1 MTRARISFI
10 IPVRDDAVR
19 LARCLD
25 SVRANLDPA
34 LGDEII
40 VADNGSTDDSAAVAA
55 AAGARV
61 LSVPNQPVAIVRNR
75 AAASASHD
83 LLAFVDADHTLAPG
97 WVNAATEVLASP
109 DVGAVGAAYDAPP
122 DGTWVQRL
130 YDAFRDHS
138 PGQSDAGWLASGN
151 LVVRR
156 TLFLEVGGFD
166 ESLETCEDVDLCKRL
181 QRSGRRVL
189 TDSRLASTH
198 HGDPRTLNALFWG
211 ELWRG
216 RDNLRVSLR
225 PPVSARELP
234 SVIIPIVYL
243 IAIATSAA
251 ALVSLLFAPIP
262 AAVVLAAALVSMA
275 ALSALRTTRMLA
287 RLKPRRA
294 GDTFNAFRVAV
305 TYDVARALAL
315 VIRIGHR
322 ARRRSDARSR

>member
-1 MTRARISFI
+1 MTRLRVSFI

-19 LARCLD
+19 LARCLA

-40 VADNGSTDDSAAVAA
+40 VADNGSTDDSAAVAT

-61 LSVPNQPVAIVRNR
+61 LAVPNEPVAIVRNR
-75 AAASASHD
+75 AAAAASHSV
-83 LLAFVDADHTLAPG
+83 LAFVDADHTLAPG
-97 WVNAATEVLASP
+97 WVEAATMVMADEGVA
-109 DVGAVGAAYDAPP
+109 AVGAAYDAPAE
-122 DGTWVQRL
+122 GTWVQRL
-130 YDAFRDHS
+130 YDAFRDHA

-151 LVVRR
+151 LAVRR
-156 TLFLEVGGFD
+156 ALFLEVGGFD

-181 QRSGRRVL
+181 QRTGRRVL
-189 TDSRLASTH
+189 SDSRLASTH

-225 PPVSARELP
+225 PPVAARELP

-243 IAIATSAA
+243 ALLAMSLGAIISLAIA
-251 ALVSLLFAPIP
+251 PG
-262 AAVVLAAALVSMA
+262 AAVLVLATALAGLV
-275 ALSALRTTRMLA
+275 ALSALRTSRMLS
-287 RLKPRRA
+287 RLSPRRP
-294 GDTFNAFRVAV
+294 GDIFNAFRVAA
-305 TYDVARALAL
+305 TYDTARALAL